1 MQAQSGVS
9 ARLYL
14 LLRHGDG
21 GDAEVALTGGVG
33 FVRAFVQG
41 STDFVF
47 IGSIK
52 NILTHSI
59 ITGSELK
66 RPEDLKG
73 KRIGVTRIGSNSHYF
88 TIQVVRRVGLDP
100 LRDVTFI
107 QTGGAA
113 ENLAALLNGSIDR
126 QAHKLAQ
133 WLECIRRYRMN
144 LSKVSAPRAVF
155 FAIAFLAAAVVFVG
169 PKPSM
174 AATMTVKAGYPQPS
188 GAQIPL
194 WVAAEAR
201 TDRRYGFDLQVIYI
215 SGGARLTQTVVSGD
229 IEMAMTGG
237 AVVNGILSGAEL
249 VYIAIGVPTYGFS
262 VYVRPEIKDVSDLK
276 GKILGVMSKGASS
289 DHAAT
294 ALLRQKGI
302 RPGQDVKFLYLGG
315 VQQVLAA
322 LDKGVIPAGVISSPT
337 TLQARRLGYREL
349 VNIASLK
356 LPYIHNGIVTR
367 RALVRQNPELIKSF
381 LKAYV
386 AAIKIT
392 LDEPELAKRALARF
406 LATND
411 AAILDEAYQ
420 AFRPLFPKVP
430 YMNEDFIRSVL
441 SVSDHPKASTADPK
455 DFFDNRFL
463 KELEDSGFI
472 QEIYGKGET
481 GPGSHK

>member
-1 MQAQSGVS
+1 MKSRFVGS
-9 ARLYL
+9 AFY
-14 LLRHGDG
+14 
-21 GDAEVALTGGVG
+21 T
-33 FVRAFVQG
+33 
-41 STDFVF
+41 
-47 IGSIK
+47 
-52 NILTHSI
+52 
-59 ITGSELK
+59 
-66 RPEDLKG
+66 
-73 KRIGVTRIGSNSHYF
+73 
-88 TIQVVRRVGLDP
+88 
-100 LRDVTFI
+100 
-107 QTGGAA
+107 
-113 ENLAALLNGSIDR
+113 
-126 QAHKLAQ
+126 
-133 WLECIRRYRMN
+133 
-144 LSKVSAPRAVF
+144 AVF
-155 FAIAFLAAAVVFVG
+155 GVVFFLSLVILVA
-169 PKPSM
+169 PKM
-174 AATMTVKAGYPQPS
+174 AVAATLTVRAGYPQPS

-201 TDRRYGFDLQVIYI
+201 TDRRYGFDLQVVYN

-229 IEMAMTGG
+229 IDMAMTGG

-249 VYIAIGVPTYGFS
+249 VYIAIGVPTYGFA

-276 GKILGVMSKGASS
+276 GKVLGVMTKGASS

-322 LDKGVIPAGVISSPT
+322 LEKGVIPAGVISPPT

-356 LPYIHNGIVTR
+356 LPYVHNGIVTR

-392 LDEPELAKRALARF
+392 LDEPEVAKRALARF

-430 YMNEDFIRSVL
+430 YMTEDFIRSVL
-441 SVSDHPKASTADPK
+441 AVSDHPKASKADPK

-472 QEIYGKGET
+472 QEVYGKGDARS
-481 GPGSHK
+481 GAHR